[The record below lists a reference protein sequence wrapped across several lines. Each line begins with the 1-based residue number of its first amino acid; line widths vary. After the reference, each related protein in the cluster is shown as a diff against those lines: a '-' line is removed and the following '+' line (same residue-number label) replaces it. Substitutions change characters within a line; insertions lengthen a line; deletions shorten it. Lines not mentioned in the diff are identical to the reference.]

1 MLTIITMSLP
11 KLQLESHIKSLYDA
25 ECSFAPS
32 GEIKIVLNG
41 DEPWAN
47 YHGHSENM
55 GISDE
60 FRNTIEENGWY
71 AEWQNPEIL
80 WLYPE
85 EDFESNYSPGEL
97 IAEWNN
103 YVQSIQAPGDYVY
116 WNNDESFEELG
127 ISIRQVLNAAKHD
140 RYDWDHRFLTLD
152 GYGNPISSN
161 NLDDVLDMD
170 ELEDWM
176 YTVTK

>member
-1 MLTIITMSLP
+1 MLTIITMTLP
-11 KLQLESHIKSLYDA
+11 KLQLENHIESLYDTR
-25 ECSFAPS
+25 CSFAPS
-32 GEIKIVLNG
+32 GEIKICLNG

-55 GISDE
+55 GISHE
-60 FRNTIEENGWY
+60 FRTTIEEYGWW
-71 AEWQNPEIL
+71 AEWQNPEVL
-80 WLYPE
+80 MLYPND
-85 EDFESNYSPGEL
+85 DFETKYPPGEL
-97 IAEWNN
+97 IGEWNR
-103 YVQSIQAPGDYVY
+103 YVESIQSPSDYVY

-127 ISIRQVLNAAKHD
+127 ITIRQVLTAAKHD

-152 GYGNPISSN
+152 GYSNPMSSN

>member
-1 MLTIITMSLP
+1 MTLP
-11 KLQLESHIKSLYDA
+11 KLQLENHIESLYDTR
-25 ECSFAPS
+25 CSFAPS
-32 GEIKIVLNG
+32 GEIKICLNG

-55 GISDE
+55 GISHE
-60 FRNTIEENGWY
+60 FRTTIEEYGWW
-71 AEWQNPEIL
+71 AEWQNPEVL
-80 WLYPE
+80 MLYPND
-85 EDFESNYSPGEL
+85 DFETKYPPGEL
-97 IAEWNN
+97 IGEWNR
-103 YVQSIQAPGDYVY
+103 YVESIQSPSDYVY

-127 ISIRQVLNAAKHD
+127 ITIRQVLTAAKHD

-152 GYGNPISSN
+152 GYSNPMSSN